1 MTNTRD
7 IIIKLKKV
15 RDEKSLSYND
25 IINLMEKNNDFVSK
39 STIQRVF
46 ADGSEEMSFRYEET
60 IKPIANALLDI
71 SNIEDDDSMDIQA
84 MKSLLKYKDKL
95 IGELEKAN
103 EELQSTLDKE
113 KIKSHEKMDKERAQW
128 AKSIDFLKEQVAL
141 KDQRIDLLLEAVHTK
156 DTQFAQLLEQILSCP
171 CRQRLEKG
179 EQ

>member
-71 SNIEDDDSMDIQA
+71 SNIEDDDSMDIKA

-113 KIKSHEKMDKERAQW
+113 KIKS
-128 AKSIDFLKEQVAL
+128 I
-141 KDQRIDLLLEAVHTK
+141 
-156 DTQFAQLLEQILSCP
+156 
-171 CRQRLEKG
+171 
-179 EQ
+179 